1 MWWIPHMFEN
11 FNWIWI
17 IPLINLLIWGGG
29 LILLVVLIVKLIN
42 SDRRRINTR
51 REAPLDILKRRYA
64 AGEISREE
72 YLRMKKELEE

>member
-17 IPLINLLIWGGG
+17 IPLINLLIWVGG
-29 LILLVVLIVKLIN
+29 LILLVVLIMKLIN
-42 SDRRRINTR
+42 SDRRRMNTR
-51 REAPLDILKRRYA
+51 RETPLDILKRRYA